1 MFKSGFVAVIGRS
14 NVGKSTFLN
23 KVIGEKISIISNKP
37 QTTRNRIQMI
47 YTDNDMQVIFLD
59 TPGIQMPKNKLGEY
73 MLKISK
79 ESLSD
84 VDLVTY
90 IVDTST
96 SIGLIES
103 EIIKDLRK
111 IKTPIILLINK
122 IDTAND
128 EIIEEVVKMYEELD
142 LFKKIIP
149 ISALEG
155 TNLDKYFETINE
167 LLPEGPMYF
176 PDDMIT
182 DQPERQIVSEIIREK
197 ALINLDDELP
207 HGITVT
213 IEKMKDRPNKNI
225 MDISATIIVEKKS
238 HKGMVIGK
246 GGKMIKRIGM
256 AARNDIERLL
266 DTRVNLQLWVKIDED
281 WRSKDSKLRNFGFK

>member
-96 SIGLIES
+96 TIGPVES

>member
-246 GGKMIKRIGM
+246 GGKMIKKIGM

>member
-79 ESLSD
+79 DSLSD
-84 VDLVTY
+84 VDIVTY

-96 SIGLIES
+96 TIGPIES
-103 EIIKDLRK
+103 DIIKDLKK
-111 IKTPIILLINK
+111 IKTPIVLLINK

-128 EIIEEVVKMYEELD
+128 EIVDRVVKMYEELD
-142 LFKKIIP
+142 LFEKIIP
-149 ISALEG
+149 MSALEG

-167 LLPEGPMYF
+167 ILPEGPMYF

-225 MDISATIIVEKKS
+225 MDISATIVVEKKS

-246 GGKMIKRIGM
+246 GGKMIKKIGM
-256 AARNDIERLL
+256 SARNDIERLL
-266 DTRVNLQLWVKIDED
+266 DTKVNLQLWVKIDED
-281 WRSKDSKLRNFGFK
+281 WRSKDNKLRNFGFK

>member
-96 SIGLIES
+96 TIGPIES

>member
-96 SIGLIES
+96 TIGPIES

-128 EIIEEVVKMYEELD
+128 EIIEEVVKIYEELD

-207 HGITVT
+207 HGITVI

-246 GGKMIKRIGM
+246 GGKMIKKIGM

>member
-96 SIGLIES
+96 TIGPIES

-246 GGKMIKRIGM
+246 GGKMIKKIGM
-256 AARNDIERLL
+256 TARNDIERLL

>member
-47 YTDNDMQVIFLD
+47 YTDNDIQVIFLD

-96 SIGLIES
+96 TIGPIES

-246 GGKMIKRIGM
+246 GGKMIKKIGM

>member
-1 MFKSGFVAVIGRS
+1 GKVKIMFKSGFVAVIGRS

-90 IVDTST
+90 IVYTST
-96 SIGLIES
+96 TIGPIES

-128 EIIEEVVKMYEELD
+128 EIIEEVV
-142 LFKKIIP
+142 
-149 ISALEG
+149 
-155 TNLDKYFETINE
+155 
-167 LLPEGPMYF
+167 
-176 PDDMIT
+176 
-182 DQPERQIVSEIIREK
+182 
-197 ALINLDDELP
+197 
-207 HGITVT
+207 
-213 IEKMKDRPNKNI
+213 
-225 MDISATIIVEKKS
+225 
-238 HKGMVIGK
+238 
-246 GGKMIKRIGM
+246 
-256 AARNDIERLL
+256 
-266 DTRVNLQLWVKIDED
+266 
-281 WRSKDSKLRNFGFK
+281 

>member
-96 SIGLIES
+96 TIGPIES

-246 GGKMIKRIGM
+246 GGKMIKKIGM

>member
-96 SIGLIES
+96 TIGPIES

-207 HGITVT
+207 HGITVI

-246 GGKMIKRIGM
+246 GGKMIKKIGM

>member
-96 SIGLIES
+96 TIGPIES

-128 EIIEEVVKMYEELD
+128 EIIEEVVKIYEELD

-207 HGITVT
+207 HGITVI

-246 GGKMIKRIGM
+246 GGKMIKKIGM
-256 AARNDIERLL
+256 TARNDIERLL

>member
-96 SIGLIES
+96 TIGPIES

-128 EIIEEVVKMYEELD
+128 EIIEEVVKIYEELD

-246 GGKMIKRIGM
+246 GGKMIKKIGM
-256 AARNDIERLL
+256 TARNDIERLL